1 MASKGKSQG
10 LTGILLLL
18 SGVIL
23 GSFVS
28 ELTKGVKGLAV
39 LRQQLRH
46 RLPLPLYR

>member
-23 GSFVS
+23 GSFD
-28 ELTKGVKGLAV
+28 KGRQGPVLAV

-46 RLPLPLYR
+46 RLPHPLYR